1 MFQARPPVI
10 WMLLRRQLL
19 AKQTAGRNRPRQRR
33 TLNGIV
39 AVHAKGNF
47 ADCIQAGN
55 RVARS
60 GMHFKVV
67 LMTTPTQRRGKA
79 GLFRNQIVRAFADS
93 TGQRGAA
100 EILVFALRN
109 QSRSSA
115 PPFALSASPSIPA
128 SAATSSSVSAW

>member
-39 AVHAKGNF
+39 AVHAEGNF

-60 GMHFKVV
+60 GMHFKVRV
-67 LMTTPTQRRGKA
+67 DDHTTQRRGKA
-79 GLFRNQIVRAFADS
+79 GLFRNQIVRPSPIPRGSVVRPKSSSLPCATKPFQRS
-93 TGQRGAA
+93 T
-100 EILVFALRN
+100 V
-109 QSRSSA
+109 
-115 PPFALSASPSIPA
+115 ALSASPSIPA

>member
-47 ADCIQAGN
+47 ADCIQARN

-60 GMHFKVV
+60 GMHFKVRV
-67 LMTTPTQRRGKA
+67 DDHTPQRRGKA

-100 EILVFALRN
+100 EILVFALRKPF
-109 QSRSSA
+109 QRSTV
-115 PPFALSASPSIPA
+115 ALSASPSIPA

>member
-39 AVHAKGNF
+39 AVHAEGNF

-60 GMHFKVV
+60 GMHFKVRV
-67 LMTTPTQRRGKA
+67 DDHTPQRRGKA

-109 QSRSSA
+109 KA
-115 PPFALSASPSIPA
+115 VPALHRRLERVAIPA